1 MSFTVTIDVSKSFET
16 SVQPDKVF
24 ELLADVPLSASYF
37 PDVEKL
43 EPLGGKSYRWIMEKI
58 ALGDHTL
65 QQTIYACTY
74 RSDPATLSVDWTPV
88 DGEGNARV
96 EGRWKLD
103 PAGTGTKVQLHT
115 KGTLE
120 VDFPGFL
127 QFLLSPLIE
136 LAFVQKIDR
145 YIENLKDAFAS
156 EG

>member
-1 MSFTVTIDVSKSFET
+1 MPFPVTIEVSKQFET
-16 SVQPDKVF
+16 SASPEKVF
-24 ELLADVPLSASYF
+24 ALLSDVPRSASYF

-43 EPLGGKSYRWIMEKI
+43 EPLGGNAYRWIMEKI
-58 ALGDHTL
+58 AIGDHTL

-74 RSDPATLSVDWTPV
+74 SSDPALLSVDWTPV

-96 EGRWKLD
+96 EGNWRLEA
-103 PAGTGTKVQLHT
+103 AGTGTNVQLHT

-136 LAFVQKIDR
+136 IAFTQKIDR
-145 YIENLKDAFAS
+145 YISNLKATFK
-156 EG
+156 E

>member
-1 MSFTVTIDVSKSFET
+1 MSFTVTIDVSKQFET
-16 SVQPDKVF
+16 PASPGKVF
-24 ELLADVPLSASYF
+24 ELLADVPRSASHF

-43 EPLGGKSYRWIMEKI
+43 EPLGGNAFRWIMERI
-58 ALGDHTL
+58 AIGDHTL
-65 QQTIYACTY
+65 QQTIYACIY
-74 RSDPATLSVDWTPV
+74 HSDPATLSVDWTPV
-88 DGEGNARV
+88 EGEGNARV
-96 EGRWKLD
+96 EGGWRLA

-136 LAFVQKIDR
+136 MAFTQKIDR
-145 YIENLKDAFAS
+145 YISNLKDTF